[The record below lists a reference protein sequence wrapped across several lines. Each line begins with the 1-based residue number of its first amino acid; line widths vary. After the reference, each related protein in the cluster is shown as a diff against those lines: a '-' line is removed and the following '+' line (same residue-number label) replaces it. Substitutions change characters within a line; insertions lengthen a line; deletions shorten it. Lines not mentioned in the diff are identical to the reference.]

1 MYDRLRLARA
11 GRRNKTDGV
20 VIGVYDLELKLIA
33 TWLVRGESRTR
44 IGQCSRH
51 LLLKVLVGVL
61 ADLEIRRERRA
72 ARDERNQ
79 PGFSIL
85 PSQTTTPSGLHA
97 PPPTRMPDFTL
108 DYCE

>member
-72 ARDERNQ
+72 ARDDRHQ
-79 PGFSIL
+79 PGSSL
-85 PSQTTTPSGLHA
+85 
-97 PPPTRMPDFTL
+97 PPTKTTAPCGPRAPHPTSKSV
-108 DYCE
+108 